1 MRFLAFALCHVLFAQ
16 EANTS
21 IQTDKIA
28 SLIQV
33 IKTGNRRKIVGLIKY
48 PLRRD
53 YPLNSVPNYQACLKR
68 FDEVFDKVFLEELT
82 NCNLQEDWREMG
94 WRGIM
99 FKNGSL
105 WLDFDYKIIAVNHET
120 SVSQR
125 LRAKAIAQQKMR
137 LPESLRDF
145 DRPELEWKT
154 SLYLVRVDRKGE
166 DYRLAIRDAKSPS
179 KILRTL
185 HNGVLH
191 FDGNMG
197 SYFIDWQSEGRTH
210 RVFSDISNEDDRYL
224 VYDSL
229 VDQSDWPD
237 HAAEEHKRCYK

>member
-1 MRFLAFALCHVLFAQ
+1 MRILALALCHVLFVQNAI
-16 EANTS
+16 AS

-33 IKTGNRRKIVGLIKY
+33 IKTGNRRQIVGLIKY

-53 YPLNSVPNYQACLKR
+53 YPLNSVPNHLECLKR
-68 FDEVFDKVFLEELT
+68 FDEVFDKVFLKELS
-82 NCNLQEDWREMG
+82 NCNLKDDWQEMG

-120 SVSQR
+120 TASQG
-125 LRAKAIAQQKMR
+125 LKAKTIAQQKMR
-137 LPESLRDF
+137 LPELLRDF
-145 DRPELEWKT
+145 DQPQLEWKT
-154 SLYLVRVDRKGE
+154 QLYLVRVDRKGE
-166 DYRLAIRDAKSPS
+166 DYRLAIIDVKAPT

-185 HNGVLH
+185 HNGVFH

-197 SYFIDWQSEGRTH
+197 AYFIDWQSE
-210 RVFSDISNEDDRYL
+210 
-224 VYDSL
+224 
-229 VDQSDWPD
+229 
-237 HAAEEHKRCYK
+237 A

>member
-1 MRFLAFALCHVLFAQ
+1 MRILALALCPVLFAQ
-16 EANTS
+16 NAIAS

-33 IKTGNRRKIVGLIKY
+33 IKTGNRAQIVCLIKF
-48 PLRRD
+48 PLQRD
-53 YPLNSVPNYQACLKR
+53 YPLKPIQNKQSCLKR
-68 FDEVFDKVFLEELT
+68 FDEVFDNAFLEEIT
-82 NCNLQEDWREMG
+82 QCNLQDDWQEVG

-125 LRAKAIAQQKMR
+125 LKAKAIAQQKMR

-145 DRPELEWKT
+145 DQPELEWKT
-154 SLYLVRVDRKGE
+154 SLYLVRVDRKRE
-166 DYRLAIRDAKSPS
+166 DYRLAIRDVKSPS
-179 KILRTL
+179 KILRTF
-185 HNGVLH
+185 HNGVFH

-229 VDQSDWPD
+229 VGQLNGPVFLGQ
-237 HAAEEHKRCYK
+237 